1 MDAIYSI
8 MDAILPFSWLSF
20 DFMKNALLAVL
31 LITPLF
37 GILSTMV
44 VSNHMA
50 FFSDSLGHGSF
61 TGLAIGAVVGIFSPM
76 SSLIMFSVIFALLIT
91 WIKNKSKASTDTII
105 GVFSS
110 TGIALGLMLMSYGGS
125 FNKYATYLI
134 GDILSITPEEL
145 GMLLLVLV
153 LVLVLWGL
161 LFNKLLL
168 LSINQSFAKSR
179 GVNIMLVEGIFAAMV
194 AVVVA
199 ISIQW
204 VGLLI
209 INSLLVLPAAA
220 ARNVASSVKQYH
232 VFSVAFALLSGI
244 SGLVMSYYC
253 SMATGAT
260 IVVLAAAIFF
270 ITFGLRGRMVR

>member
-1 MDAIYSI
+1 
-8 MDAILPFSWLSF
+8 
-20 DFMKNALLAVL
+20 
-31 LITPLF
+31 
-37 GILSTMV
+37 
-44 VSNHMA
+44 
-50 FFSDSLGHGSF
+50 
-61 TGLAIGAVVGIFSPM
+61 
-76 SSLIMFSVIFALLIT
+76 
-91 WIKNKSKASTDTII
+91 
-105 GVFSS
+105 
-110 TGIALGLMLMSYGGS
+110 
-125 FNKYATYLI
+125 
-134 GDILSITPEEL
+134 
-145 GMLLLVLV
+145 
-153 LVLVLWGL
+153 
-161 LFNKLLL
+161 
-168 LSINQSFAKSR
+168 
-179 GVNIMLVEGIFAAMV
+179 MLVEGIFAAMV

>member
-1 MDAIYSI
+1 
-8 MDAILPFSWLSF
+8 
-20 DFMKNALLAVL
+20 
-31 LITPLF
+31 
-37 GILSTMV
+37 
-44 VSNHMA
+44 
-50 FFSDSLGHGSF
+50 
-61 TGLAIGAVVGIFSPM
+61 
-76 SSLIMFSVIFALLIT
+76 
-91 WIKNKSKASTDTII
+91 
-105 GVFSS
+105 
-110 TGIALGLMLMSYGGS
+110 
-125 FNKYATYLI
+125 
-134 GDILSITPEEL
+134 
-145 GMLLLVLV
+145 MLLLVLV
-153 LVLVLWGL
+153 LVLVLRGL

>member
-1 MDAIYSI
+1 
-8 MDAILPFSWLSF
+8 
-20 DFMKNALLAVL
+20 
-31 LITPLF
+31 
-37 GILSTMV
+37 
-44 VSNHMA
+44 
-50 FFSDSLGHGSF
+50 
-61 TGLAIGAVVGIFSPM
+61 M

-260 IVVLAAAIFF
+260 TVVLAAAIFF